1 MTPIALIYF
10 LLGLSALYWPFVTL
24 FFKRRVLGAQWLIM
38 SALMAMG
45 LSVILYSTFFNSFLK
60 GEYLLVVMF
69 MVLSM
74 FTPPLILAAVTNLTD
89 TGEKRP
95 LLSRLNVLII
105 PAVVV
110 VILMTVSIIIGGSD
124 MYRLWIQRGAEGI
137 AHHFYAGSW
146 RYNLIVV
153 VHYYLYWLLIVAE
166 TTFVGTYSVIR
177 INRFSRLLDEY
188 YSVNRIHRADLL
200 GTYLFVALNCFF
212 VVFSYV
218 MYPFNSPR
226 PVVGTAFGSALQ
238 AVVMFMIGYFA
249 FRTPI
254 GVEMLNEKKQRL
266 MERPR
271 RDMTFLGRNLTE
283 YVTDNKAFLNPD
295 LSVFL
300 LADHF
305 RVSEDEII
313 DAVHRMHGTSFAE
326 YIDSLRIEHAITLLN
341 EKESNYHLD
350 DPDDLSR
357 LAHQC
362 GYLDRATFERSFL
375 KITQTTVKNYFQ

>member
-69 MVLSM
+69 MILSM

-238 AVVMFMIGYFA
+238 AVVMFFIGYYA

-266 MERPR
+266 MERSR
-271 RDMTFLGRNLTE
+271 RDLTFLGRNLTE

-300 LADHF
+300 LADHV

>member
-110 VILMTVSIIIGGSD
+110 VILMSVSIIIGGSD

-238 AVVMFMIGYFA
+238 AVVMFMIGYYA

>member
-10 LLGLSALYWPFVTL
+10 LLGLSALYWPIVTL

-69 MVLSM
+69 MILSM

-238 AVVMFMIGYFA
+238 AVVMFFIGYYA

-266 MERPR
+266 MERSR
-271 RDMTFLGRNLTE
+271 RDLTFLGRNLTE

>member
-10 LLGLSALYWPFVTL
+10 LLGLSALYWPIVTL

-69 MVLSM
+69 MILSM

-238 AVVMFMIGYFA
+238 AVVMFFIGYYA

-266 MERPR
+266 MERSR
-271 RDMTFLGRNLTE
+271 RDLTFLGRNLTE
-283 YVTDNKAFLNPD
+283 YVTDNKAFLNPACRCSCWPTISVSQRMR
-295 LSVFL
+295 LS
-300 LADHF
+300 
-305 RVSEDEII
+305 
-313 DAVHRMHGTSFAE
+313 MP
-326 YIDSLRIEHAITLLN
+326 YIVCTEPLLLN
-341 EKESNYHLD
+341 TSTPSASNMPSL
-350 DPDDLSR
+350 
-357 LAHQC
+357 
-362 GYLDRATFERSFL
+362 F
-375 KITQTTVKNYFQ
+375 

>member
-10 LLGLSALYWPFVTL
+10 LLGLSALYWPIVTL

-69 MVLSM
+69 MILSM

-89 TGEKRP
+89 IGEKRP

-110 VILMTVSIIIGGSD
+110 VILMSASIIIGGSD
-124 MYRLWIQRGAEGI
+124 MYRLWIQRGSEGI
-137 AHHFYAGSW
+137 AHHFFADSW

-238 AVVMFMIGYFA
+238 AVVMFFIGYYA

-266 MERPR
+266 MERSR
-271 RDMTFLGRNLTE
+271 RDLTFLGRNLTE